1 TRLQIWVDFEY
12 CHTED
17 LWEEIAL
24 AIEESKVIIF
34 LMSKDYQ
41 DSKSCRQEV
50 MYTKDSQKKRFIP
63 VYIKK
68 EFVAT
73 GWLGVRIVGPQY

>member
-1 TRLQIWVDFEY
+1 
-12 CHTED
+12 
-17 LWEEIAL
+17 
-24 AIEESKVIIF
+24 
-34 LMSKDYQ
+34 
-41 DSKSCRQEV
+41 

-73 GWLGVRIVGPQY
+73 GWLGVRIVGPQYIRFEKRSFDDTAKELIKLIIEDETQQESDKNKQTDQSAKPS